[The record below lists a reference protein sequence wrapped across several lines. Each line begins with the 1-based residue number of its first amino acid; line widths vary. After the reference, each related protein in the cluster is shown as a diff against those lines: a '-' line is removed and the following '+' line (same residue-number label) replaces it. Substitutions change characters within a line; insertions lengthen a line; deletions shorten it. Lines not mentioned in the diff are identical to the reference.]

1 MHGEAGVKIFAT
13 LLAER
18 ILILRGSNDQVWFEL
33 YEAVRHDAH
42 AEFPAPTSDSV
53 ENQ

>member
-18 ILILRGSNDQVWFEL
+18 ILILRGSNDHVWFEL
-33 YEAVRHDAH
+33 YEAVGHDAH
-42 AEFPAPTSDSV
+42 AEFPSSASDSV